1 MLHRPALRYS
11 IRFRLPETAMAPES
25 WLDRRGHNRR
35 NEKIHRRRTA
45 GRLADIALDLDLAGR
60 EQAQRRRI
68 DAVLD
73 FEDALRQRLR
83 RVVIADGHRALHHD
97 RTRVGL
103 GDDEVYRRTR
113 QFDAGAQGLAV
124 RVEAG
129 EGRQQRGMDVEH
141 PPVPGLGEFGGEQA
155 HESAEAYQLDA
166 VLVERG
172 LQHRLEAG

>member
-45 GRLADIALDLDLAGR
+45 GRLADIALDL
-60 EQAQRRRI
+60 
-68 DAVLD
+68 
-73 FEDALRQRLR
+73 
-83 RVVIADGHRALHHD
+83 
-97 RTRVGL
+97 
-103 GDDEVYRRTR
+103 
-113 QFDAGAQGLAV
+113 
-124 RVEAG
+124 
-129 EGRQQRGMDVEH
+129 EH

-172 LQHRLEAG
+172 LQHRLEAGAILAERL